1 MVCGGGG
8 HSAIIL
14 CCLLLGKGE
23 KEQLTGQEHRK
34 CVREEYMHEQM
45 KTDFKPSMR
54 ISITRSRT

>member
-1 MVCGGGG
+1 M
-8 HSAIIL
+8 IL
-14 CCLLLGKGE
+14 CCLLPGKGE

-34 CVREEYMHEQM
+34 HVREEYMHEQM